1 MYTYTGNLEAF
12 MSYDRNGDGLI
23 TEDEYELVLQ
33 TMDEEIFTKP
43 VKTVTWYYADK
54 NRKQRH
60 HIHVY
65 GLYM

>member
-1 MYTYTGNLEAF
+1 

-60 HIHVY
+60 HIHV
-65 GLYM
+65 